1 MSEPVTVLQM
11 QAPRPPKERAI
22 EAVTK
27 IADRIAAVRH
37 KERGWPE
44 VDVALASAAIQIKLA
59 LEKLHEL
66 DASIRPIR
74 QRGTRVFTEGAVYKV
89 RETARAR
96 ILKILS
102 TGGSAPAEDAADF
115 AQFIA
120 DLGDGEVMCAFL
132 VEGQEKNSPV
142 RSKDLAEEVI
152 AK

>member
-1 MSEPVTVLQM
+1 MSEPVTVLSI

-27 IADRIAAVRH
+27 IAERLAAVRH
-37 KERGWPE
+37 KERGWPAIDAE
-44 VDVALASAAIQIKLA
+44 LAQAALHLKNA
-59 LEKLHEL
+59 LDRLEGL

-132 VEGQEKNSPV
+132 VEGVEKSSPV

>member
-1 MSEPVTVLQM
+1 M
-11 QAPRPPKERAI
+11 Q
-22 EAVTK
+22 
-27 IADRIAAVRH
+27 H
-37 KERGWPE
+37 KERGWPQ
-44 VDVALASAAIQIKLA
+44 VDASLAQAALHIKKA
-59 LEKLHEL
+59 LETLTYLAPE
-66 DASIRPIR
+66 IRPIR

-102 TGGSAPAEDAADF
+102 TGGLAPAEDAADF

-132 VEGQEKNSPV
+132 VEGVEKSSPV